1 MPTVEL
7 TIVQLATIV
16 GAAITLALLPGAD
29 LSKLGLALLYRRFDV
44 SPAYA
49 EAVQQ
54 GDGVDPEDAENSD
67 S

>member
-7 TIVQLATIV
+7 TLVQLATIV
-16 GAAITLALLPGAD
+16 GASIGLALLPGAD
-29 LSKLGLALLYRRFDV
+29 LAKLFLAVLYRRFGV

-49 EAVQQ
+49 DAVQE
-54 GDGVDPEDAENSD
+54 GEDVDPEDTEDTD